1 MSSFSVRCV
10 EAFVMAFPGFF
21 RFHFIWYDLRDV
33 CCSTNLEFISLRST
47 IKPST
52 STKFTSYK
60 YKQQTSKWRKCLKR
74 RREMCY
80 YKQLEKLSAFSIAV
94 ELKQFLFQIVNGCLV
109 WFVLHY
115 SRYNLCMFERICEW
129 INTSTAPFFRLS
141 RRKKSIRLLHILFT
155 WISFNCYRSRSSRN
169 TSETHSKYKPF
180 IFLPKINWTLFAAI
194 AWAWLV
200 WKPIRF
206 LQWIVRKSHK

>member
-115 SRYNLCMFERICEW
+115 SRYNLCVWKNLWMNQY
-129 INTSTAPFFRLS
+129 INGSFFSDFLDVKNPFVCFISYSREFHSTAIALDPVVIPVKHIRNTNHSFS
-141 RRKKSIRLLHILFT
+141 YQKSIELYLQQLRGHDWYGNQFVF
-155 WISFNCYRSRSSRN
+155 FN
-169 TSETHSKYKPF
+169 E
-180 IFLPKINWTLFAAI
+180 
-194 AWAWLV
+194 
-200 WKPIRF
+200 
-206 LQWIVRKSHK
+206 

>member
-33 CCSTNLEFISLRST
+33 CCSTNLEFISLGST

-115 SRYNLCMFERICEW
+115 SRYNLCVWKNLWMNQY
-129 INTSTAPFFRLS
+129 INGSFFSDFLDVKNPFVCFIS
-141 RRKKSIRLLHILFT
+141 Y
-155 WISFNCYRSRSSRN
+155 SFNCYRSRSSRN